1 MQNPSQAMRRIA
13 AATTF
18 AVGAAALAP
27 SVQACGLIDNVDGLN
42 KYGPTLS
49 TNLVQATG
57 DKKASLRAGGFIK
70 EFEDKLSQPTEK
82 DQVVA
87 YPQQATQ
94 EMLRVIAVVPPKGMG
109 ALDLPVCA
117 QQGGKVVGL
126 WNISARGEVKP
137 ITDWKGST
145 TSADAQTPACKD
157 FIVAARNNF
166 KQVLAKFPQYATN
179 GLCLSPAEL
188 APRTP

>member
-1 MQNPSQAMRRIA
+1 MSASKAMRRIA

-18 AVGAAALAP
+18 AVGAVALAP

-57 DKKASLRAGGFIK
+57 DAKASLRARGFIK
-70 EFEDKLSQPTEK
+70 DFEEQLSKPIDKPQT
-82 DQVVA
+82 VF
-87 YPQQATQ
+87 YPK
-94 EMLRVIAVVPPKGMG
+94 EVSENMLQIVSLVPPKGMG
-109 ALDLPVCA
+109 AMDLPVCA
-117 QQGGKVVGL
+117 EKGGKVVGL

-137 ITDWKGST
+137 ITDWKGAT
-145 TSADAQTPACKD
+145 TAADAQSNACKD

-166 KQVLAKFPQYATN
+166 KQVQAQFPQYATN